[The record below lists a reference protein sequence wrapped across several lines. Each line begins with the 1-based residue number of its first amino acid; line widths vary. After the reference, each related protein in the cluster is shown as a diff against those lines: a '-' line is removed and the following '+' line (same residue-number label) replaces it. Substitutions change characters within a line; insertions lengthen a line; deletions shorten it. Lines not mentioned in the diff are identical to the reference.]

1 MIELSDLKTGYRGNI
16 IVQIDHLQ
24 LRQKEI
30 TVIVGKNGCGK
41 STLLRSVA
49 GQLPYRGSIICS
61 MNTADDSK
69 QVASVD
75 STDLASAPASLETG
89 SKQNNRKQ
97 KEIRNLQSKERA
109 RLISYLPQHLTIPEM
124 SVETLVSHGR
134 FCRMGFSRTLGERDL
149 DVIACALRTA
159 EVDNLR
165 DKSISSLSGGERQ
178 RAYLAMTI
186 AQDATMMLLDEPD
199 TYMDISHKMT
209 LLGILRKLRDDGR
222 GIVMTSHDMPFA
234 FLAADRIC
242 VMAEGEIVPV
252 DIAIVPTARVY
263 HKGER
268 FRIQIAGRYIREG
281 WFEPL
286 SWDEEAKGTHVIHTG
301 GQYDSWIEIP
311 VIPPRYQAGEYIH
324 R

>member
-16 IVQIDHLQ
+16 VVQIDHLQ
-24 LRQKEI
+24 LRQQEI

-49 GQLPYRGSIICS
+49 GQLPYRGSIVCS
-61 MNTADDSK
+61 SDTADDSK

-75 STDLASAPASLETG
+75 STDPASAPASLEAG

-97 KEIRNLQSKERA
+97 KEIRNLPSKERA

-134 FCRMGFSRTLGERDL
+134 FCRMGFARTLGEKDL
-149 DVIACALRTA
+149 EVIACALRTA
-159 EVDNLR
+159 EVDHLR
-165 DKSISSLSGGERQ
+165 DKSISSLSGGGRQ

-186 AQDATMMLLDEPD
+186 AQDAPMMLLDEPD

-209 LLGILRKLRDDGR
+209 LLEILRKLRDGGR

-242 VMAEGEIVPV
+242 VMAEGEIVADGTP
-252 DIAIVPTARVY
+252 DEIASMQGMLRQAM
-263 HKGER
+263 G
-268 FRIQIAGRYIREG
+268 AGMRKVE
-281 WFEPL
+281 EPGFL
-286 SWDEEAKGTHVIHTG
+286 YPYMMEG
-301 GQYDSWIEIP
+301 GQ
-311 VIPPRYQAGEYIH
+311 
-324 R
+324 